1 MQEISA
7 YELIKEKLHAIPNQ
21 RHKGSLFEKISKQF
35 LQEHDSANEYESI
48 DLWYDWKLRG
58 KERDK
63 GIDIVITTSNKE
75 YIAVQCKFHQNS
87 VSYNDISPF
96 LTQLLSGHKLQ
107 NGVGG
112 VKFKKGIIISTS
124 NLTSE
129 ALKAIEQIRS
139 TGMGIDID
147 EITEEDFI
155 YSRIDWEK
163 FDPTK
168 TEDEIPLCDK
178 KRPRPHQT
186 EAIEKTKEYF
196 SDPKNARGKLIMACG
211 TGKTYTSLKIME
223 ALDPKIT
230 LFLAPSIALLSQTFR
245 EYAQEKSEPFYAS
258 IVCSDDKTGQSKK
271 NKSKNEDNDDI
282 KFSELPIKASTR
294 LEDILSAYE
303 RAQKENKRFIIFS
316 TYQSA
321 LRIKEAQEAG
331 LNGIDLIIC
340 DEAHRTVG
348 AMYSTNE
355 RDDKNAFTL
364 CHSDENI
371 KAKKRLYMTATPKVY
386 SESSKAKA
394 KEKDNVIYSMDDAQT
409 FGEEIYT
416 LNFERAIALDLLTDY
431 KVIILAV
438 RSENLSGVTN
448 SVNKKI
454 SQLEAKGTKLDK
466 KLINN
471 EFVCKIVGTH
481 KGLAKQDLIA
491 LDEEN
496 KEDHNLQNKADT
508 FVSQRAISFCKSI
521 NTSKNIKDS
530 FETIMECYD
539 EELKKKSFKNLQIKI
554 DHVDGTMNC
563 KDRLEKL
570 EKLNEFQPNT
580 CKVLSNAR
588 CLSEGVDVPALDSVI
603 FFDGRSAM
611 VDIIQAVGR
620 VMRKAKNKKRGYII
634 LPIALRESEIKN
646 LDEAVK
652 NTNFQNIWKVLKA
665 LRSHDSS
672 LVDEATFREKIKI
685 FGSDDASNLDDEE
698 ELQKDKTE
706 QSPNDPKQAQK
717 TLFDA
722 ILLQDLANAV
732 YNVMPTK
739 LGDRN
744 YWENFAKKT
753 GNIARTLNDRLKELF
768 GKNPEIFDNFL
779 TSLRGNIHQNIKEEE
794 ALDMIISHVITKPI
808 FDAIFGDNI
817 QNPIAKALDKMVLK
831 LSDLGLEGETKDL
844 KNLYESVKT
853 EAARAKSQ
861 KTQQELIKNLYNT
874 FFKEAFRKQSEKLG
888 IVYTPIEVVD
898 FILRATNG
906 ILKKHFNTD
915 FNDKNITIFDPFTGT
930 GSFIARL
937 LSKENDFISDE
948 ALKEKFQKGLF
959 AFDIVLLSY
968 YIALINIT
976 QAAQSRDSS
985 LKNFKNIA
993 LTDSLDYLEEK
1004 SAKGVIPG
1012 FEDLKENQEIKTTM
1026 EKQNIRVIIGNPP
1039 YSSGAKSE
1047 NDNNQ
1052 NLKHPKL
1059 EKRVYET
1066 YGKNST
1072 SRSVGNTTR
1081 DTLIQSIRM
1090 ASDLLKDKGVLGFV
1104 VNGSFID
1111 SKSADG
1117 FRKCV
1122 AKEFSHLYVLN
1133 LRGNART
1140 SGEERKKQGDGIFDS
1155 GSRATVA
1162 IIFFVK
1168 DESVQNSTIHYYEV
1182 EDYLKREAKLNLLA
1196 GFENLD
1202 SVPFSEITPNN
1213 KGDWI
1218 NQREYGFDKLIP
1230 LKRDKNQKIFDT
1242 IFDLNSNGVKTSR
1255 DPWVYNFS
1263 PNALMQSV
1271 QNCIDAYN
1279 ADLKRFNERFREAF
1293 KQRTQGIKPA
1303 DRYKHLSDQEITT
1316 DKTKI
1321 AWVQNLKTQLIKGK
1335 KLDDF
1340 SQEKISVSLYRP
1352 FNKQY
1357 FYYERELAWS
1367 FCLMK
1372 KIFPDKSARN
1382 VVINTGVGKVF
1393 SALISSEI
1401 PCLDLLHHNQA
1412 YPLYYY
1418 DDLGN
1423 RYNAISGYALN
1434 LFRRHYQDNAIVEEE
1449 IFYYIYAI
1457 FHHKGY
1463 LEKYKNSLTK
1473 EDPRIALSK
1482 DFKELSILGEEL
1494 AKLHLNYESGE
1505 MHTSVAYKTL
1515 MNAEQKDYYDVVQ
1528 MKKDKKGDRIQYN
1541 HHITITQIP
1550 QKAFDYVVNGKSAI
1564 DWVIERY
1571 SITTDKDSLIEN
1583 NPNHYAGGKYI
1594 FELLCRVI
1602 TLSVKSVDLIEKIS
1616 EKRFE

>member
-1 MQEISA
+1 M
-7 YELIKEKLHAIPNQ
+7 
-21 RHKGSLFEKISKQF
+21 
-35 LQEHDSANEYESI
+35 

-58 KERDK
+58 NERDK

-87 VSYNDISPF
+87 ISYNDISPF
-96 LTQLLSGHKLQ
+96 LTQLQS
-107 NGVGG
+107 GVGE
-112 VKFKKGIIISTS
+112 VRFKKGIIISTS

-163 FDPTK
+163 LDPMQTQG
-168 TEDEIPLCDK
+168 ELPLCDK
-178 KRPRPHQT
+178 KKPRSHQT
-186 EAIEKTKEYF
+186 EAINATKEYF
-196 SDPKNARGKLIMACG
+196 SDPKNKRGKLIMACG

-223 ALDPKIT
+223 TLDPKIT

-258 IVCSDDKTGQSKK
+258 IVCSDDKVG
-271 NKSKNEDNDDI
+271 KSKDEDNDDI

-303 RAQKENKRFIIFS
+303 KAQKENKRFIIFS

-371 KAKKRLYMTATPKVY
+371 KATKRLYMTATPKVY

-394 KEKDNVIYSMDDAQT
+394 KESDNVIYSMDDAQT
-409 FGEEIYT
+409 FGEEIYK
-416 LNFERAIALDLLTDY
+416 LNFERAIASELLTDY
-431 KVIILAV
+431 KVMILAV
-438 RSENLSGVTN
+438 RKENLSGVTN

-454 SQLEAKGTKLDK
+454 SRLEAEGTKLDK

-491 LDEEN
+491 LDDEN
-496 KEDHNLQNKADT
+496 KKDYDLQNKNDT
-508 FVSQRAISFCKSI
+508 TPSQRAISFCKSI
-521 NTSKNIKDS
+521 DTSKRIKES
-530 FETIMECYD
+530 FETIMECYN
-539 EELKKKSFKNLQIKI
+539 EELKKKSFKNLTISI
-554 DHVDGTMNC
+554 DHIDGTMNC
-563 KDRLEKL
+563 KVRLEKL
-570 EKLNEFQPNT
+570 EELNEFKPNT

-588 CLSEGVDVPALDSVI
+588 CLSEGVDVPALDSIV
-603 FFDGRSAM
+603 FFDGKSAM

-620 VMRKAKNKKRGYII
+620 VMRKAKHKKRGYII
-634 LPIALRESEIKN
+634 LPIALEESEIQN
-646 LDEAVK
+646 LDKAVN
-652 NTNFQNIWKVLKA
+652 NTNFKNIWKVIKA
-665 LRSHDSS
+665 LRSHDPS
-672 LVDEATFREKIKI
+672 LVDEATFKEKIKI
-685 FGSDDASNLDDEE
+685 FGSNDGNNRNDEE
-698 ELQKDKTE
+698 
-706 QSPNDPKQAQK
+706 K

-753 GNIARTLNDRLKELF
+753 GNIAKTLNNRLKIIFE
-768 GKNPEIFDNFL
+768 KNPEIFDNFL
-779 TSLRGNIHQNIKEEE
+779 TSLRGNIHQSIKEEE
-794 ALDMIISHVITKPI
+794 ALDMITSHIITKPI
-808 FDAIFGDNI
+808 FDALFGDNI

-853 EAARAKSQ
+853 EATHAKSQ
-861 KTQQELIKNLYNT
+861 KSQQELIKNLYNT

-915 FNDKNITIFDPFTGT
+915 FNDQSITIFDPFTGT

-937 LSKENDFISDE
+937 LSKENALISDE
-948 ALKEKFQKGLF
+948 ALKEKFQKNLF

-976 QAAQSRDSS
+976 QAAQNRDSS

-1004 SAKGVIPG
+1004 SAKGV
-1012 FEDLKENQEIKTTM
+1012 FSFFYDLKENQDIKDTLAG
-1026 EKQNIRVIIGNPP
+1026 QNIRVIIGNPP

-1052 NLKHPKL
+1052 NLSHPKL
-1059 EKRVYET
+1059 EKLVYEK

-1072 SRSVGNTTR
+1072 AKVGKTTR

-1090 ASDLLKDKGVLGFV
+1090 ASDLLKDKGVVGFV

-1122 AKEFSHLYVLN
+1122 AQEFSRLYVLN
-1133 LRGNART
+1133 LRGNQRT
-1140 SGEERKKQGDGIFDS
+1140 SGEVSKKEGGQIFDS

-1162 IIFFVK
+1162 VIFFVK
-1168 DESVQNSTIHYYEV
+1168 DKDAPNHTIFYYEV
-1182 EDYLKREAKLNLLA
+1182 EDYLKREAKLHLLA
-1196 GFENLD
+1196 NFENLE
-1202 SVPFSEITPNN
+1202 SVPFKEITPND

-1218 NQREYGFDKLIP
+1218 NQRNDDFEKLIP
-1230 LKRDKNQKIFDT
+1230 LKRDKKRQNPSVFDINSLGVT
-1242 IFDLNSNGVKTSR
+1242 TGRDL
-1255 DPWVYNFS
+1255 WVYNFS
-1263 PNALMQSV
+1263 PNTLKQSV
-1271 QNCIDAYN
+1271 QKCIDTYN

-1293 KQRTQGIKPA
+1293 KQRTKGVKS
-1303 DRYKHLSDQEITT
+1303 DKLHKHLNDQEITT

-1367 FCLMK
+1367 FYSMK
-1372 KIFPDKSARN
+1372 KIFPDKDAQN
-1382 VVINTGVGKVF
+1382 VVINTTKRNF
-1393 SALISSEI
+1393 SALVSDAI
-1401 PCLDLLHHNQA
+1401 PDIHFIGDANA

-1434 LFRRHYQDNAIVEEE
+1434 LFRRHYKDNAITEEE

-1463 LEKYKNSLTK
+1463 LEKYKNSLAK
-1473 EDPRIALSK
+1473 EAPRIALSD
-1482 DFKELSILGEEL
+1482 DFKELSILGKEL
-1494 AKLHLNYESGE
+1494 AELHLNYESGE
-1505 MHTSVAYKTL
+1505 MHTSVKHNL
-1515 MNAEQKDYYDVVQ
+1515 LENAGMEGYYDVVK
-1528 MKKDKKGDRIQYN
+1528 MTKKGDRIHYN
-1541 HHITITQIP
+1541 DHIAITKIP
-1550 QKAFDYVVNGKSAI
+1550 KKAFEYVVNGKSAI

-1571 SITTDKDSLIEN
+1571 KKTTDKDSLIEN
-1583 NPNHYAGGKYI
+1583 NPNDYAGGKYV

-1602 TLSVKSVDLIEKIS
+1602 KLSEKSVDLIEKIS
-1616 EKRFE
+1616 IKRFE

>member
-7 YELIKEKLHAIPNQ
+7 YKLIKEKLQAIPNL
-21 RHKGSLFEKISKQF
+21 RHKGSWFEKISKQF

-48 DLWYDWKLRG
+48 ELWGDWKLRG
-58 KERDK
+58 KERDR
-63 GIDIVITTSNKE
+63 GIDIVIQTASKE

-87 VSYNDISPF
+87 ISLNDISTF
-96 LTQLLSGHKLQ
+96 LTQLQS
-107 NGVGG
+107 GVGE
-112 VKFKKGIIISTS
+112 VRFKKGIIISTS
-124 NLTSE
+124 HLTSE

-178 KRPRPHQT
+178 KKPRPHQT
-186 EAIEKTKEYF
+186 EAIDATKEYF

-223 ALDPKIT
+223 ALGPKIT

-245 EYAQEKSEPFYAS
+245 EYVQEKSDPFYAS
-258 IVCSDDKTGQSKK
+258 IVCSDDKVG
-271 NKSKNEDNDDI
+271 KSKDEDNDDI
-282 KFSELPIKASTR
+282 NFSELPIKPSTR
-294 LEDILSAYE
+294 LEDILSVHKK
-303 RAQKENKRFIIFS
+303 AQKENKRFIIFS

-331 LNGIDLIIC
+331 LNEIDLIIC

-348 AMYSTNE
+348 AMYSSNE

-364 CHSDENI
+364 CHSDEHI

-394 KEKDNVIYSMDDAQT
+394 KESDNVIYSMDDAEI

-416 LNFERAIALDLLTDY
+416 LNFSKAIALDLLTDY

-438 RSENLSGVTN
+438 RKENLSGVTN

-481 KGLAKQDLIA
+481 KGLAKQDLIV
-491 LDEEN
+491 LDDEN
-496 KEDHNLQNKADT
+496 KEDNNLQNKYDT
-508 FVSQRAISFCKSI
+508 APSQRAINFCKSI
-521 NTSKNIKDS
+521 QTSKNIKDS

-539 EELKKKSFKNLQIKI
+539 EELKKKSFKNLQISI
-554 DHVDGTMNC
+554 DHIDGTMNC
-563 KDRLEKL
+563 KERLEKL
-570 EKLNEFQPNT
+570 ENLNQFEPNT

-588 CLSEGVDVPALDSVI
+588 CLSEGVDVPALDSIV
-603 FFDGRSAM
+603 FFDGKSAM

-620 VMRKAKNKKRGYII
+620 VMRKAKRKKRGYII
-634 LPIALRESEIKN
+634 LPIALEESEIQN

-652 NTNFQNIWKVLKA
+652 NTNFKNIWKVIKA
-665 LRSHDSS
+665 LRSHDPS
-672 LVDEATFREKIKI
+672 LVDEATFKEKIKI
-685 FGSDDASNLDDEE
+685 FGSDDESNPNDEE
-698 ELQKDKTE
+698 ELEKDKTE
-706 QSPNDPKQAQK
+706 HQNDPKQAQK

-753 GNIARTLNDRLKELF
+753 GNIAKTLNERLKELF

-779 TSLRGNIHQNIKEEE
+779 TSLRDNIHQGIKNEE
-794 ALDMIISHVITKPI
+794 ALDMIVSHIITKPI
-808 FDAIFGDNI
+808 FDALFGDNI
-817 QNPIAKALDKMVLK
+817 KNPIAKALDKMVLK

-853 EAARAKSQ
+853 EATHAKSQ
-861 KTQQELIKNLYNT
+861 KSQQELIKNLYNT
-874 FFKEAFRKQSEKLG
+874 FFKEAFKKQSEKLG
-888 IVYTPIEVVD
+888 IVYMPIEVVD

-937 LSKENDFISDE
+937 LSKDNNLISDE
-948 ALKEKFQKGLF
+948 ALKEKFLNHLF

-976 QAAQSRDSS
+976 QAAQNRDSS

-1012 FEDLKENQEIKTTM
+1012 FEDLKENQEIKDTLAG
-1026 EKQNIRVIIGNPP
+1026 QNIRVIIGNPP

-1052 NLKHPKL
+1052 NLSHPKL
-1059 EKRVYET
+1059 EKLVYEK

-1072 SRSVGNTTR
+1072 AKVGKTTR
-1081 DTLIQSIRM
+1081 DTLIHSIYM
-1090 ASDLLKDKGVLGFV
+1090 ASELLKDRGVIGFV

-1140 SGEERKKQGDGIFDS
+1140 SGEERKKEGDGIFDS

-1162 IIFFVK
+1162 IVFFVK
-1168 DESVQNSTIHYYEV
+1168 DKSVPDNTIFYYEV
-1182 EDYLKREAKLNLLA
+1182 EDYLKREAKLNLIA
-1196 GFENLD
+1196 NFENLE
-1202 SVPFSEITPNN
+1202 SVPFKEITPND

-1218 NQREYGFDKLIP
+1218 NQREDAFDKLIP
-1230 LKRDKNQKIFDT
+1230 LKRDKKRQNPSIFD
-1242 IFDLNSNGVKTSR
+1242 INSGGVVTGR

-1263 PNALMQSV
+1263 PKILTQSV
-1271 QNCIDAYN
+1271 QKCIDTYN

-1293 KQRTQGIKPA
+1293 KQRIQGVKKA
-1303 DRYKHLSDQEITT
+1303 DLYKHLNDKEITT
-1316 DKTKI
+1316 DQTKI

-1367 FCLMK
+1367 FCSMK
-1372 KIFPDKSARN
+1372 KIFPDKSVRN
-1382 VVINTGVGKVF
+1382 VVINTGVGKAF

-1401 PCLDLLHHNQA
+1401 PCLDLLPHNQA

-1434 LFRRHYQDNAIVEEE
+1434 LFRRHYQDNAITEEE

-1463 LEKYKNSLTK
+1463 LEKYKNSLAK
-1473 EDPRIALSK
+1473 EAPRIALSE
-1482 DFKELSILGEEL
+1482 DFKELSILGKEL

-1505 MHTSVAYKTL
+1505 MHASVEYKTL
-1515 MNAEQKDYYDVVQ
+1515 MNAKIEGYYDVTK
-1528 MKKDKKGDRIQYN
+1528 MTKKGDSILYN

-1550 QKAFDYVVNGKSAI
+1550 KKAFNYVVNGKSAI

-1583 NPNHYAGGKYI
+1583 NPNDYAGGKYV

-1602 TLSVKSVDLIEKIS
+1602 KLSEKSVDLIEKIS
-1616 EKRFE
+1616 MKRFE

>member
-7 YELIKEKLHAIPNQ
+7 YKLIKEKLHAIPNL

-48 DLWYDWKLRG
+48 DLWYDWELRG

-75 YIAVQCKFHQNS
+75 CIAVQCKFHQNS
-87 VSYNDISPF
+87 ISYNDISPF
-96 LTQLLSGHKLQ
+96 LTQLQS
-107 NGVGG
+107 GVGE
-112 VKFKKGIIISTS
+112 VRFKKGIIISTS

-178 KRPRPHQT
+178 KRPRSHQT

-223 ALDPKIT
+223 ALDPKIM

-258 IVCSDDKTGQSKK
+258 IVCSDDKVG
-271 NKSKNEDNDDI
+271 KSKDEDNDDI
-282 KFSELPIKASTR
+282 KFSELPIKPSTR

-303 RAQKENKRFIIFS
+303 KAQKENKRFIIFS

-394 KEKDNVIYSMDDAQT
+394 KESDNVIYSMDDEEI

-416 LNFERAIALDLLTDY
+416 LNFSKAIALDLLTDY

-454 SQLEAKGTKLDK
+454 SQLKAKGTKLDK

-471 EFVCKIVGTH
+471 EFVCK
-481 KGLAKQDLIA
+481 GLAKQDLIV

-496 KEDHNLQNKADT
+496 KEDNDLKNKADT
-508 FVSQRAISFCKSI
+508 FVSQRAINFCKSI

-539 EELKKKSFKNLQIKI
+539 EELKKKSFKNLKIKI

-570 EKLNEFQPNT
+570 EELNQFQPNT

-588 CLSEGVDVPALDSVI
+588 CLSEGVDVPALDSIV
-603 FFDGRSAM
+603 FFDGKSAM

-620 VMRKAKNKKRGYII
+620 VMRKAKHKKRGYII
-634 LPIALRESEIKN
+634 LPIALEESEIKN
-646 LDEAVK
+646 LDEAVN
-652 NTNFQNIWKVLKA
+652 NTNFKNIWKVIKA
-665 LRSHDSS
+665 LRSHDPS
-672 LVDEATFREKIKI
+672 LVDEATFKEKIKI
-685 FGSDDASNLDDEE
+685 FGSDDGKKQDDE
-698 ELQKDKTE
+698 
-706 QSPNDPKQAQK
+706 K

-753 GNIARTLNDRLKELF
+753 GNIAKTLNNRLKELF
-768 GKNPEIFDNFL
+768 GKNPEIFHGFL
-779 TSLRGNIHQNIKEEE
+779 DSLRGNIHQNIKEEE
-794 ALDMIISHVITKPI
+794 ALDMIISHIITKPI

-861 KTQQELIKNLYNT
+861 KSQQELIKNLYNT

-915 FNDKNITIFDPFTGT
+915 FNDQSITIFDPFTGT

-937 LSKENDFISDE
+937 LSKENALISDE
-948 ALKEKFQKGLF
+948 ALKEKFQKNLF

-1004 SAKGVIPG
+1004 NAKGVIPL

-1039 YSSGAKSE
+1039 YSAGAKSE

-1052 NLKHPKL
+1052 NLTHPKL
-1059 EKRVYET
+1059 QKWVYET

-1072 SRSVGNTTR
+1072 SRSVGATTR

-1090 ASDLLKDKGVLGFV
+1090 ASDVVKDKGVLGFV

-1122 AKEFSHLYVLN
+1122 AKDFSCLYVLN
-1133 LRGNART
+1133 LRGNQRT
-1140 SGEERKKQGDGIFDS
+1140 SGEVSKKEGGKIFDS

-1162 IIFFVK
+1162 IVFFVK
-1168 DESVQNSTIHYYEV
+1168 DKSVPNNTIFYHEV

-1202 SVPFSEITPNN
+1202 LVPFKEITPNN

-1218 NQREYGFDKLIP
+1218 NQRNDDFEKLIP
-1230 LKRDKNQKIFDT
+1230 LKRDQKLKIFNT
-1242 IFDLNSNGVKTSR
+1242 IFDINSMGVVSGR

-1271 QNCIDAYN
+1271 QNCIDTYN
-1279 ADLKRFNERFREAF
+1279 ADLKRFNEVFREAF
-1293 KQRTQGIKPA
+1293 KQRTKGVKPA
-1303 DRYKHLSDQEITT
+1303 DRYKHLNSQEITT

-1321 AWVQNLKTQLIKGK
+1321 AWTRSLKKGFIKNENLPASGMERVRLA
-1335 KLDDF
+1335 
-1340 SQEKISVSLYRP
+1340 LYRP
-1352 FNKQY
+1352 FNKQWLY
-1357 FYYERELAWS
+1357 WDKDWINRQSQLP
-1367 FCLMK
+1367 

-1382 VVINTGVGKVF
+1382 VVINTTTRNF
-1393 SALISSEI
+1393 CSLIGDAI
-1401 PCLDLLHHNQA
+1401 PDTHFIGDANA

-1434 LFRRHYQDNAIVEEE
+1434 LFRRHYKNNAITEEE

-1463 LEKYKNSLTK
+1463 LKKYKNSLAK
-1473 EDPRIALSK
+1473 EAPRIALSE
-1482 DFKELSILGEEL
+1482 DFKELSILGKEL

-1505 MHTSVAYKTL
+1505 MHTNVKHNL
-1515 MNAEQKDYYDVVQ
+1515 LENAGMEGYYDVIQ
-1528 MKKDKKGDRIQYN
+1528 MKKDKKGDRIIYN
-1541 HHITITQIP
+1541 QNIAITKIP
-1550 QKAFDYVVNGKSAI
+1550 EKAFDYVINGKSAI

-1571 SITTDKDSLIEN
+1571 SITKDKDSLIEN
-1583 NPNHYAGGKYI
+1583 NPNHYAGGQYV

-1602 TLSVKSVDLIEKIS
+1602 KLSEKSVDLIEKIS
-1616 EKRFE
+1616 MKRFE

>member
-1 MQEISA
+1 
-7 YELIKEKLHAIPNQ
+7 
-21 RHKGSLFEKISKQF
+21 
-35 LQEHDSANEYESI
+35 
-48 DLWYDWKLRG
+48 
-58 KERDK
+58 
-63 GIDIVITTSNKE
+63 
-75 YIAVQCKFHQNS
+75 
-87 VSYNDISPF
+87 
-96 LTQLLSGHKLQ
+96 
-107 NGVGG
+107 
-112 VKFKKGIIISTS
+112 
-124 NLTSE
+124 
-129 ALKAIEQIRS
+129 
-139 TGMGIDID
+139 MGIDID

-163 FDPTK
+163 FDPMQTQG
-168 TEDEIPLCDK
+168 ELPLCDK
-178 KRPRPHQT
+178 KKPRTHQT
-186 EAIEKTKEYF
+186 EAINATKEYF

-245 EYAQEKSEPFYAS
+245 EYVQEKSEPFYAS
-258 IVCSDDKTGQSKK
+258 IVCSDDKVG
-271 NKSKNEDNDDI
+271 KSKNEDNDDI
-282 KFSELPIKASTR
+282 NFSELPLKPSTR
-294 LEDILSAYE
+294 LEDILSVHKK
-303 RAQKENKRFIIFS
+303 AQKENKRFIIFS

-331 LNGIDLIIC
+331 LGEIDLIIC

-348 AMYSTNE
+348 AMYSISNE

-364 CHSDENI
+364 CHSDKNI

-394 KEKDNVIYSMDDAQT
+394 KESDNVIYSMDDEEI

-416 LNFERAIALDLLTDY
+416 LNFSKAIALDLLTDY

-438 RSENLSGVTN
+438 RKENLSGVTN

-454 SQLEAKGTKLDK
+454 SQLKAKGTKLDK

-471 EFVCKIVGTH
+471 EFVCKIIGTH
-481 KGLAKQDLIA
+481 KGLAKQDLIV

-496 KEDHNLQNKADT
+496 KEDNDLKDKKDT
-508 FVSQRAISFCKSI
+508 FVSQRAINFCKSI
-521 NTSKNIKDS
+521 QTSKNIKNS

-539 EELKKKSFKNLQIKI
+539 EELKKKSFKNLKISI
-554 DHVDGTMNC
+554 DHIDGTMNC
-563 KDRLEKL
+563 KERLDKL
-570 EKLNEFQPNT
+570 ENLNAFKPNT

-588 CLSEGVDVPALDSVI
+588 CLSEGVDVPALDSIV
-603 FFDGRSAM
+603 FFDGKSAM

-634 LPIALRESEIKN
+634 LPIALEESEIEN
-646 LDEAVK
+646 LDEAVN
-652 NTNFQNIWKVLKA
+652 NTNFKNIWKVIKA
-665 LRSHDSS
+665 LRSHDPS
-672 LVDEATFREKIKI
+672 LVDEATFKEKIKI
-685 FGSDDASNLDDEE
+685 FGSDDGKKQNDE
-698 ELQKDKTE
+698 
-706 QSPNDPKQAQK
+706 K

-722 ILLQDLANAV
+722 ILLQDLADAV

-744 YWENFAKKT
+744 YWENFTKKT
-753 GNIARTLNDRLKELF
+753 GNIARTLNNRLKNIF
-768 GKNPEIFDNFL
+768 DKNPEIFHGFL
-779 TSLRGNIHQNIKEEE
+779 DSLRENIHQNIKEDE
-794 ALDMIISHVITKPI
+794 ALDMITSHIITKPI
-808 FDAIFGDNI
+808 FDALFGNNI
-817 QNPIAKALDKMVLK
+817 KNPIAKALDKMVQK
-831 LSDLGLEGETKDL
+831 LSTLGLEGETKDL

-853 EAARAKSQ
+853 EAAHAKSQ
-861 KTQQELIKNLYNT
+861 KSQQELIKNLYNT
-874 FFKEAFRKQSEKLG
+874 FFKEAFKKQSEKLG

-915 FNDKNITIFDPFTGT
+915 FNDQNITIFDPFTGT

-937 LSKENDFISDE
+937 LSKENALISDE
-948 ALKEKFQKGLF
+948 ALKEKFLKNLF

-976 QAAQSRDSS
+976 QAAQNRDSS

-1004 SAKGVIPG
+1004 NDKGVFPL
-1012 FEDLKENQEIKTTM
+1012 FEDLKENKEIKTTM

-1039 YSSGAKSE
+1039 YSAGAKSE

-1052 NLKHPKL
+1052 NLSHPKL
-1059 EKRVYET
+1059 QKWVYEK

-1072 SRSVGNTTR
+1072 AKVGVTTR
-1081 DTLIQSIRM
+1081 DTLIQSICM

-1122 AKEFSHLYVLN
+1122 AQEFSHLYVLN

-1140 SGEERKKQGDGIFDS
+1140 SGETFQKEGGKIFDS
-1155 GSRATVA
+1155 GSRATIA
-1162 IIFFVK
+1162 IVFFVK
-1168 DESVQNSTIHYYEV
+1168 DSNTPNNTIFYYEV

-1196 GFENLD
+1196 NFENLE
-1202 SVPFSEITPNN
+1202 SVPFKEITPND

-1218 NQREYGFDKLIP
+1218 NQRNDDFEKLIP
-1230 LKRDKNQKIFDT
+1230 LKRDKKLQNPSIFD
-1242 IFDLNSNGVKTSR
+1242 INSLGVTTGC

-1263 PNALMQSV
+1263 PKILTQSV
-1271 QNCIDAYN
+1271 QNCIDTYN
-1279 ADLKRFNERFREAF
+1279 ADLKRFNEVFREAF
-1293 KQRTQGIKPA
+1293 KQRTKGIKSA
-1303 DRYKHLSDQEITT
+1303 DRYKHLSDKEITT

-1321 AWVQNLKTQLIKGK
+1321 AWTNNLKTNLIKNK
-1335 KLDDF
+1335 NL
-1340 SQEKISVSLYRP
+1340 QESHEEHIRLALYRP
-1352 FNKQY
+1352 FNKQWLY
-1357 FYYERELAWS
+1357 FDKTWNKAQYQLP
-1367 FCLMK
+1367 

-1382 VVINTGVGKVF
+1382 VVINTTKGKF
-1393 SALISSEI
+1393 SALVSGAI
-1401 PCLDLLHHNQA
+1401 PDIHFIGDANA

-1423 RYNAISGYALN
+1423 RHYAISGYALN
-1434 LFRRHYQDNAIVEEE
+1434 LFRRHYGDNSITEEE

-1463 LEKYKNSLTK
+1463 LKKYKNSLTK
-1473 EDPRIALSK
+1473 EAPRIA
-1482 DFKELSILGEEL
+1482 
-1494 AKLHLNYESGE
+1494 
-1505 MHTSVAYKTL
+1505 
-1515 MNAEQKDYYDVVQ
+1515 
-1528 MKKDKKGDRIQYN
+1528 
-1541 HHITITQIP
+1541 
-1550 QKAFDYVVNGKSAI
+1550 
-1564 DWVIERY
+1564 
-1571 SITTDKDSLIEN
+1571 
-1583 NPNHYAGGKYI
+1583 
-1594 FELLCRVI
+1594 
-1602 TLSVKSVDLIEKIS
+1602 
-1616 EKRFE
+1616 

>member
-1 MQEISA
+1 M
-7 YELIKEKLHAIPNQ
+7 
-21 RHKGSLFEKISKQF
+21 
-35 LQEHDSANEYESI
+35 
-48 DLWYDWKLRG
+48 
-58 KERDK
+58 
-63 GIDIVITTSNKE
+63 
-75 YIAVQCKFHQNS
+75 
-87 VSYNDISPF
+87 
-96 LTQLLSGHKLQ
+96 
-107 NGVGG
+107 
-112 VKFKKGIIISTS
+112 
-124 NLTSE
+124 
-129 ALKAIEQIRS
+129 
-139 TGMGIDID
+139 
-147 EITEEDFI
+147 
-155 YSRIDWEK
+155 
-163 FDPTK
+163 
-168 TEDEIPLCDK
+168 
-178 KRPRPHQT
+178 
-186 EAIEKTKEYF
+186 
-196 SDPKNARGKLIMACG
+196 
-211 TGKTYTSLKIME
+211 
-223 ALDPKIT
+223 
-230 LFLAPSIALLSQTFR
+230 
-245 EYAQEKSEPFYAS
+245 
-258 IVCSDDKTGQSKK
+258 
-271 NKSKNEDNDDI
+271 
-282 KFSELPIKASTR
+282 
-294 LEDILSAYE
+294 
-303 RAQKENKRFIIFS
+303 
-316 TYQSA
+316 
-321 LRIKEAQEAG
+321 
-331 LNGIDLIIC
+331 
-340 DEAHRTVG
+340 
-348 AMYSTNE
+348 
-355 RDDKNAFTL
+355 
-364 CHSDENI
+364 
-371 KAKKRLYMTATPKVY
+371 
-386 SESSKAKA
+386 
-394 KEKDNVIYSMDDAQT
+394 
-409 FGEEIYT
+409 
-416 LNFERAIALDLLTDY
+416 
-431 KVIILAV
+431 
-438 RSENLSGVTN
+438 
-448 SVNKKI
+448 
-454 SQLEAKGTKLDK
+454 
-466 KLINN
+466 
-471 EFVCKIVGTH
+471 
-481 KGLAKQDLIA
+481 
-491 LDEEN
+491 
-496 KEDHNLQNKADT
+496 
-508 FVSQRAISFCKSI
+508 
-521 NTSKNIKDS
+521 
-530 FETIMECYD
+530 
-539 EELKKKSFKNLQIKI
+539 
-554 DHVDGTMNC
+554 
-563 KDRLEKL
+563 
-570 EKLNEFQPNT
+570 
-580 CKVLSNAR
+580 SNAR

-634 LPIALRESEIKN
+634 LPIALRESEIQN

-685 FGSDDASNLDDEE
+685 FGSDDTSNPDDEE

-753 GNIARTLNDRLKELF
+753 GNIARTLNERLKELF

-794 ALDMIISHVITKPI
+794 ALDMIISHIITKPI

-861 KTQQELIKNLYNT
+861 KSQQELIKNLYNT

-915 FNDKNITIFDPFTGT
+915 FNDQNITIFDPFTGT

-948 ALKEKFQKGLF
+948 ALKEKFQNHLF

-976 QAAQSRDSS
+976 QAAQNRDSS

-1004 SAKGVIPG
+1004 NDKEVIPG

-1052 NLKHPKL
+1052 NLTHPKL
-1059 EKRVYET
+1059 EKWVYET

-1072 SRSVGNTTR
+1072 AKVGATTR
-1081 DTLIQSIRM
+1081 DVLIHSIRM
-1090 ASDLLKDKGVLGFV
+1090 ASDLLRDKGVLGFV

-1122 AKEFSHLYVLN
+1122 AKDFSHLYALN
-1133 LRGNART
+1133 LRGNQRT
-1140 SGEERKKQGDGIFDS
+1140 SGEVSRKEGGKIFDS

-1162 IIFFVK
+1162 VIFFVK
-1168 DESVQNSTIHYYEV
+1168 DTDAPNHTIFYYEV
-1182 EDYLKREAKLNLLA
+1182 EDYLKRETKLNLLA

-1202 SVPFSEITPNN
+1202 SVPFKEITPND

-1218 NQREYGFDKLIP
+1218 NQRNDDFEKLIP
-1230 LKRDKNQKIFDT
+1230 LKRDPKLKIFNS
-1242 IFDLNSNGVKTSR
+1242 IFDLNSNGVVSGR

-1263 PNALMQSV
+1263 PNALKQSV
-1271 QNCIDAYN
+1271 QNCIDTYN

-1293 KQRTQGIKPA
+1293 KQRTAKDKGVKPA

-1321 AWVQNLKTQLIKGK
+1321 AWTRSLKKGFIKNENLPESGMERVRLA
-1335 KLDDF
+1335 
-1340 SQEKISVSLYRP
+1340 LYRP
-1352 FNKQY
+1352 FNKQWLY
-1357 FYYERELAWS
+1357 WDKNLNEEQSQLP
-1367 FCLMK
+1367 

-1382 VVINTGVGKVF
+1382 VVINTTTRNF
-1393 SALISSEI
+1393 CSLIGDAI
-1401 PCLDLLHHNQA
+1401 PDTHFIGDANA

-1434 LFRRHYQDNAIVEEE
+1434 LFRRHYKDDSIVEEE

-1463 LEKYKNSLTK
+1463 LEKYKNSLAK
-1473 EDPRIALSK
+1473 EAPRIALSE
-1482 DFKELSILGEEL
+1482 DFKELSILGKQL
-1494 AKLHLNYESGE
+1494 AELHLNYESGE
-1505 MHTSVAYKTL
+1505 MHTSVEYNL
-1515 MNAEQKDYYDVVQ
+1515 LENAGMEGYYDVVQ

-1550 QKAFDYVVNGKSAI
+1550 KKAFDYVVNGKSAI

-1571 SITTDKDSLIEN
+1571 SIATDKDSLIEN
-1583 NPNHYAGGKYI
+1583 NPNDYAGGQYV

-1602 TLSVKSVDLIEKIS
+1602 KLSEKSVDLIEKIS

>member
-7 YELIKEKLHAIPNQ
+7 YELIKQKLHAIPNQ

-48 DLWYDWKLRG
+48 DLWYDWELRG

-63 GIDIVITTSNKE
+63 GIDIVIQTTSKE

-87 VSYNDISPF
+87 ISYNDISPF
-96 LTQLLSGHKLQ
+96 LTQLQS
-107 NGVGG
+107 GVGE
-112 VKFKKGIIISTS
+112 VRFKKGIIISTS

-129 ALKAIEQIRS
+129 AIKAIEQIRS

-178 KRPRPHQT
+178 KRPRPHQQ
-186 EAIEKTKEYF
+186 EAINATKEYF
-196 SDPKNARGKLIMACG
+196 SNPKNARGKIIMACG

-245 EYAQEKSEPFYAS
+245 EYAQEKSDPFYAS
-258 IVCSDDKTGQSKK
+258 IVCSDDKVGQ
-271 NKSKNEDNDDI
+271 SKNEDNDDI
-282 KFSELPIKASTR
+282 KFSELPIKPSTR
-294 LEDILSAYE
+294 LEDILSTYE
-303 RAQKENKRFIIFS
+303 KAQKENKRFIIFS

-331 LNGIDLIIC
+331 LNEIDLIIC

-364 CHSDENI
+364 CHSDGNI

-394 KEKDNVIYSMDDAQT
+394 KEKDNVIYSMDEAEV

-491 LDEEN
+491 LDDEN
-496 KEDHNLQNKADT
+496 KEDNDLKSKKDT

-521 NTSKNIKDS
+521 QTSKNIKDS

-539 EELKKKSFKNLQIKI
+539 EELKKKSFKNLEIKI
-554 DHVDGTMNC
+554 DHIDGTMNC
-563 KDRLEKL
+563 KERLEKL
-570 EKLNEFQPNT
+570 ENLNQFKPNT

-603 FFDGRSAM
+603 FFDGKSAM

-665 LRSHDSS
+665 LRSHDPS

-685 FGSDDASNLDDEE
+685 FGSDDESNPDDEE

-706 QSPNDPKQAQK
+706 QAPNDPKEAQK

-722 ILLQDLANAV
+722 IFLKDLANAV

-753 GNIARTLNDRLKELF
+753 GNIAKTLNNRLKELF

-779 TSLRGNIHQNIKEEE
+779 TSLRDNIHQSIKEEE
-794 ALDMIISHVITKPI
+794 ALDMIISHIITKPI

-817 QNPIAKALDKMVLK
+817 KNPIAKALDKMVLK

-853 EAARAKSQ
+853 EAVRAKSP
-861 KTQQELIKNLYNT
+861 KSQQELIKNLYNT

-937 LSKENDFISDE
+937 LSKDNHLISDE
-948 ALKEKFQKGLF
+948 ALKEKFLNHLF

-976 QAAQSRDSS
+976 QAAQNRDSS

-1004 SAKGVIPG
+1004 SDKGVFPL
-1012 FEDLKENQEIKTTM
+1012 FEDLKENKEIKTTLANQ
-1026 EKQNIRVIIGNPP
+1026 KIQVIIGNPP

-1052 NLKHPKL
+1052 NLTHPKL
-1059 EKRVYET
+1059 EKWVYET

-1072 SRSVGNTTR
+1072 AKVGATTR

-1122 AKEFSHLYVLN
+1122 AKDFSHLYALN

-1140 SGEERKKQGDGIFDS
+1140 SGEVFKKEGGKIFDS

-1168 DESVQNSTIHYYEV
+1168 DESVQNSAIHYYEV

-1202 SVPFSEITPNN
+1202 LVPFKEITPND

-1218 NQREYGFDKLIP
+1218 NQRNDDFEKLIP
-1230 LKRDKNQKIFDT
+1230 LKRDKTLKNDS
-1242 IFDLNSNGVKTSR
+1242 IFDLNSGGVASGR

-1263 PNALMQSV
+1263 PNALKQSV
-1271 QNCIDAYN
+1271 QKCIDTYN

-1293 KQRTQGIKPA
+1293 KQRTAKDKGIKPA
-1303 DRYKHLSDQEITT
+1303 DRYKHLNDQEITT

-1321 AWVQNLKTQLIKGK
+1321 AWTRSLKKGFIKNENLPESSMERVRLA
-1335 KLDDF
+1335 
-1340 SQEKISVSLYRP
+1340 LYRP
-1352 FNKQY
+1352 FNKQWLY
-1357 FYYERELAWS
+1357 WDKNLNEEQSQLP
-1367 FCLMK
+1367 

-1382 VVINTGVGKVF
+1382 VVINTGISKVF

-1434 LFRRHYQDNAIVEEE
+1434 LFRRHYKDNAIVEEE

-1463 LEKYKNSLTK
+1463 LEKYKNSLAK
-1473 EDPRIALSK
+1473 EAPRIALSE
-1482 DFKELSILGEEL
+1482 DFKELSVLGKEL
-1494 AKLHLNYESGE
+1494 AELHLNYESGE
-1505 MHTSVAYKTL
+1505 MHTSVAYNL
-1515 MNAEQKDYYDVVQ
+1515 LENAGVEGYYDVVQ
-1528 MKKDKKGDRIQYN
+1528 MKKDKKGDSIIYN
-1541 HHITITQIP
+1541 HHITITKIP
-1550 QKAFDYVVNGKSAI
+1550 KKAFDYVVNGKSAI
-1564 DWVIERY
+1564 DWAIERY
-1571 SITTDKDSLIEN
+1571 QKTTDDKGSLIEN
-1583 NPNHYAGGKYI
+1583 NPNDYAGGKYI

-1602 TLSVKSVDLIEKIS
+1602 KLSEKSVDLIEKIS

>member
-7 YELIKEKLHAIPNQ
+7 YEIIKEKLHAIPNL

-63 GIDIVITTSNKE
+63 GIDIVIQTTSKE

-87 VSYNDISPF
+87 ISYNDISTF
-96 LTQLLSGHKLQ
+96 LNQLLI
-107 NGVGG
+107 GVGG

-129 ALKAIEQIRS
+129 AIKAIEKIRS

-223 ALDPKIT
+223 ALDPKIM

-271 NKSKNEDNDDI
+271 NKSKDEADDI
-282 KFSELPIKASTR
+282 KFSELPLKPSTR
-294 LEDILSAYE
+294 LEDILSTYE

-331 LNGIDLIIC
+331 LNEIDLIIC

-348 AMYSTNE
+348 AMYSSNE

-364 CHSDENI
+364 CHSDGNI
-371 KAKKRLYMTATPKVY
+371 KATKRLYMTATPKVY

-394 KEKDNVIYSMDDAQT
+394 KESDNVIYSMDDADT

-481 KGLAKQDLIA
+481 KGLAKQDVIA
-491 LDEEN
+491 LDDEN
-496 KEDHNLQNKADT
+496 KEDNDLKNKADT

-521 NTSKNIKDS
+521 QTSKNIKDS

-539 EELKKKSFKNLQIKI
+539 EELKKKSFKNLKINI

-563 KDRLEKL
+563 KERLEKL
-570 EKLNEFQPNT
+570 ENLNAFKPNT

-588 CLSEGVDVPALDSVI
+588 CLSEGVDVPALDSIV
-603 FFDGRSAM
+603 FFDGKSAM

-634 LPIALRESEIKN
+634 LPIALAESEIQN
-646 LDEAVK
+646 LNEAVN
-652 NTNFQNIWKVLKA
+652 NTNFKNIWKVIKA

-672 LVDEATFREKIKI
+672 LVDEATFKEKIKI
-685 FGSDDASNLDDEE
+685 FGSDDNKKQNDE
-698 ELQKDKTE
+698 
-706 QSPNDPKQAQK
+706 K

-753 GNIARTLNDRLKELF
+753 GNIARTLNERLKDIF

-779 TSLRGNIHQNIKEEE
+779 TSLRGNIHQGIREEE
-794 ALDMIISHVITKPI
+794 ALDMITSHVITKPI

-817 QNPIAKALDKMVLK
+817 KNPIAKALDKMVLK
-831 LSDLGLEGETKDL
+831 LSSLGLEGETKDL

-853 EAARAKSQ
+853 EATHAKSQ
-861 KTQQELIKNLYNT
+861 KSQQELIKNLYNT

-915 FNDKNITIFDPFTGT
+915 FNDQNITIFDPFTGT

-937 LSKENDFISDE
+937 LSKENGLISDE
-948 ALKEKFQKGLF
+948 ALKEKFQKNLF

-976 QAAQSRDSS
+976 QAAQNRDSS

-993 LTDSLDYLEEK
+993 LTDSLDIYEEK
-1004 SAKGVIPG
+1004 NDKGVFPL
-1012 FEDLKENQEIKTTM
+1012 FADLKENQDIKDTLAD
-1026 EKQNIRVIIGNPP
+1026 QNIRVIIGNPP

-1059 EKRVYET
+1059 EKWVYET
-1066 YGKNST
+1066 YGKNSNAKA
-1072 SRSVGNTTR
+1072 GATTR
-1081 DTLIQSIRM
+1081 DTLIHSIRM

-1140 SGEERKKQGDGIFDS
+1140 SGEVSKKEGGQIFDS

-1162 IIFFVK
+1162 VIFFVK
-1168 DESVQNSTIHYYEV
+1168 DEDAPNHTIFYYEV

-1202 SVPFSEITPNN
+1202 SVPFKEITPND

-1218 NQREYGFDKLIP
+1218 NQRNDDFEKLIP
-1230 LKRDKNQKIFDT
+1230 LKRDKKLKIFNT
-1242 IFDLNSNGVKTSR
+1242 IFDLNSNGVASGR

-1271 QNCIDAYN
+1271 QNCIETYN
-1279 ADLKRFNERFREAF
+1279 ADLKRFNEVFREAF
-1293 KQRTQGIKPA
+1293 KQRAKGVKS
-1303 DRYKHLSDQEITT
+1303 DKLHKHLNDKEITT

-1321 AWVQNLKTQLIKGK
+1321 AWTRSLKNHLIKNKNLPESGMERIR
-1335 KLDDF
+1335 LA
-1340 SQEKISVSLYRP
+1340 LYRP
-1352 FNKQY
+1352 FNKQWLY
-1357 FYYERELAWS
+1357 WDKNLNEEQSQLP
-1367 FCLMK
+1367 
-1372 KIFPDKSARN
+1372 KIFPDKSAQN
-1382 VVINTGVGKVF
+1382 VVINTTIRNF
-1393 SALISSEI
+1393 SALVSDFISDFSLI
-1401 PCLDLLHHNQA
+1401 SPNQA

-1434 LFRRHYQDNAIVEEE
+1434 LFRRHYKDDSIVEEE

-1463 LEKYKNSLTK
+1463 LEKYKNSLAK
-1473 EDPRIALSK
+1473 EAPRIALSE
-1482 DFKELSILGEEL
+1482 DFKELSILGKEL
-1494 AKLHLNYESGE
+1494 AELHLNYENGE
-1505 MHTSVAYKTL
+1505 MHESVKHNL
-1515 MNAEQKDYYDVVQ
+1515 LENAGMEGYYDVDK
-1528 MKKDKKGDRIQYN
+1528 MTKKGDSILYSKN
-1541 HHITITQIP
+1541 IAITKIP

-1571 SITTDKDSLIEN
+1571 QKTMDKDSLIEN

-1602 TLSVKSVDLIEKIS
+1602 KLSEKSVDLIEKIS
-1616 EKRFE
+1616 IKRFE

>member
-1 MQEISA
+1 MQEIST
-7 YELIKEKLHAIPNQ
+7 YELIKEKLQAIPNL
-21 RHKGSLFEKISKQF
+21 RHKGSLFEKISKRF

-48 DLWYDWKLRG
+48 KLWNDWELRNNEG
-58 KERDK
+58 DR
-63 GIDIVITTSNKE
+63 GIDIVIQTTSKE

-87 VSYNDISPF
+87 ISLNDISTF
-96 LTQLLSGHKLQ
+96 LTQLQS
-107 NGVGG
+107 GVGE
-112 VKFKKGIIISTS
+112 VRFKKGIIISTS
-124 NLTSE
+124 HLTSN

-186 EAIEKTKEYF
+186 EAIEETKKYF

-223 ALDPKIT
+223 TLDPKIT

-258 IVCSDDKTGQSKK
+258 IVCSDDKVG
-271 NKSKNEDNDDI
+271 KSKNEDNDDI
-282 KFSELPIKASTR
+282 KFSELPIKPSTR
-294 LEDILSAYE
+294 LEDILSVHKK
-303 RAQKENKRFIIFS
+303 AQKENKRFIIFS

-348 AMYSTNE
+348 AMYSSNE

-364 CHSDENI
+364 CHSDKNI

-394 KEKDNVIYSMDDAQT
+394 KESDNVIYSMDDAQT

-416 LNFERAIALDLLTDY
+416 LNFSKAIALDLLTDY

-438 RSENLSGVTN
+438 RKENLSGVTN

-454 SQLEAKGTKLDK
+454 KELKAKGTKLDK

-471 EFVCKIVGTH
+471 EFVCKIIGTH
-481 KGLAKQDLIA
+481 KGLAKQDLIV
-491 LDEEN
+491 LNEKN
-496 KEDHNLQNKADT
+496 KEDHNLQNQYDT
-508 FVSQRAISFCKSI
+508 APSQRAINFCKSI

-539 EELKKKSFKNLQIKI
+539 EELKKKSFKNLKISI
-554 DHVDGTMNC
+554 DHIDGTMNC

-570 EKLNEFQPNT
+570 ENLNTFKPNT

-588 CLSEGVDVPALDSVI
+588 CLSEGVDVPALDSIV
-603 FFDGRSAM
+603 FFDGKSAM

-620 VMRKAKNKKRGYII
+620 VMRKAKHKKRGYII
-634 LPIALRESEIKN
+634 LPIALEESEIEN
-646 LDEAVK
+646 LDEAVN
-652 NTNFQNIWKVLKA
+652 NTNFKNIWKVIKA
-665 LRSHDSS
+665 LRSHDPS
-672 LVDEATFREKIKI
+672 LVDEATFKEKIKI
-685 FGSDDASNLDDEE
+685 FGSDDGNNRNDE
-698 ELQKDKTE
+698 
-706 QSPNDPKQAQK
+706 K

-722 ILLQDLANAV
+722 ILLQDLADAM

-744 YWENFAKKT
+744 YWENFTKKT
-753 GNIARTLNDRLKELF
+753 GNIARTLNNRLKIIFE
-768 GKNPEIFDNFL
+768 KNPEFFHGFL
-779 TSLRGNIHQNIKEEE
+779 DSLRGNIHQNIREDE
-794 ALDMIISHVITKPI
+794 ALDMITSHIITKPI
-808 FDAIFGDNI
+808 FDALFGDNI
-817 QNPIAKALDKMVLK
+817 KNPIAKALDKMVQK
-831 LSDLGLEGETKDL
+831 LSTLGLQGETKDL

-853 EAARAKSQ
+853 EATHAKSQ
-861 KTQQELIKNLYNT
+861 KSQQELIKNLYNT
-874 FFKEAFRKQSEKLG
+874 FFKEAFKKQSEKLG

-915 FNDKNITIFDPFTGT
+915 FNDQSITIFDPFTGT

-937 LSKENDFISDE
+937 LSKENALISDE
-948 ALKEKFQKGLF
+948 ALKEKFQKNLF

-976 QAAQSRDSS
+976 QAAQNRDSS

-1004 SAKGVIPG
+1004 TNKGALPLY
-1012 FEDLKENQEIKTTM
+1012 EDLKENKGIKDTLAN
-1026 EKQNIRVIIGNPP
+1026 QNIRVIIGNPP
-1039 YSSGAKSE
+1039 YSAGAKSE

-1052 NLKHPKL
+1052 NLSHPKL
-1059 EKRVYET
+1059 EKLVYEK

-1072 SRSVGNTTR
+1072 SRNVGQTTR

-1090 ASDLLKDKGVLGFV
+1090 ASDVVKDKGVIGFV
-1104 VNGSFID
+1104 VNGGFID

-1122 AKEFSHLYVLN
+1122 AKEFSRLYVLN

-1155 GSRATVA
+1155 GSRATIA
-1162 IIFFVK
+1162 IVFFVK
-1168 DESVQNSTIHYYEV
+1168 DKSVQNSTIHYYEV
-1182 EDYLKREAKLNLLA
+1182 GDYLKREAKLHLLA

-1202 SVPFSEITPNN
+1202 FVPFKEITPND

-1218 NQREYGFDKLIP
+1218 NQREDGFEKLIP
-1230 LKRDKNQKIFDT
+1230 LKRDKKLKIFNT
-1242 IFDLNSNGVKTSR
+1242 IFDLNSNGVATSR

-1263 PNALMQSV
+1263 PKILKESV
-1271 QNCIDAYN
+1271 QTCIDTYN
-1279 ADLKRFNERFREAF
+1279 ADLKRFNARFREAF
-1293 KQRTQGIKPA
+1293 KQRAQSVKSGDLYKQLN
-1303 DRYKHLSDQEITT
+1303 DREITT

-1321 AWVQNLKTQLIKGK
+1321 AWTDGLKNKLIKNK
-1335 KLDDF
+1335 NLPE
-1340 SQEKISVSLYRP
+1340 SSEKRVRLAMYRP
-1352 FNKQY
+1352 FNKHMVYWDKDWIHRQGE
-1357 FYYERELAWS
+1357 FS
-1367 FCLMK
+1367 
-1372 KIFPDKSARN
+1372 KIFPDKSAQN
-1382 VVINTGVGKVF
+1382 VVINTTIRNF
-1393 SALISSEI
+1393 STLVSGAI
-1401 PCLDLLHHNQA
+1401 PDIHFIGDATA

-1423 RYNAISGYALN
+1423 RHYAISGYALN
-1434 LFRRHYQDNAIVEEE
+1434 LFRRHYKDNAITEEE
-1449 IFYYIYAI
+1449 IFYYIYAVL
-1457 FHHKGY
+1457 HHKGY
-1463 LEKYKNSLTK
+1463 LKKYKNSLAK
-1473 EDPRIALSK
+1473 EAPRIALSE
-1482 DFKELSILGEEL
+1482 DFKELSTLGKELGE
-1494 AKLHLNYESGE
+1494 LHLNYESGE
-1505 MHTSVAYKTL
+1505 MHTSVKYTTL
-1515 MNAEQKDYYDVVQ
+1515 MNAEIEGYYDVDK
-1528 MKKDKKGDRIQYN
+1528 MTKKGDCILYN
-1541 HHITITQIP
+1541 QNIAITKIP
-1550 QKAFDYVVNGKSAI
+1550 KKAFDYVVNGKSAI

-1571 SITTDKDSLIEN
+1571 QKTMDKDSLIEN
-1583 NPNHYAGGKYI
+1583 NPNDYAGGKYV

-1602 TLSVKSVDLIEKIS
+1602 KLSEKSVDLIEKIS

>member
-7 YELIKEKLHAIPNQ
+7 YELIKEKLHAIPNL

-48 DLWYDWKLRG
+48 ELWNDWKLRG

-75 YIAVQCKFHQNS
+75 CIAVQCKYHQDS
-87 VSYNDISPF
+87 ISLNDISTF
-96 LTQLLSGHKLQ
+96 LTQLQS
-107 NGVGG
+107 GVGE
-112 VKFKKGIIISTS
+112 VRFKKGIIISTS

-129 ALKAIEQIRS
+129 AIKAIEQIRS

-155 YSRIDWEK
+155 YSKIDWEK

-168 TEDEIPLCDK
+168 TQDEIPLCDK
-178 KRPRPHQT
+178 KKPRPHQT
-186 EAIEKTKEYF
+186 EAINATKEYF
-196 SDPKNARGKLIMACG
+196 SSPKNTRGKLIMACG

-245 EYAQEKSEPFYAS
+245 EYAQEKSDPFYAS
-258 IVCSDDKTGQSKK
+258 IVCSDDKVG
-271 NKSKNEDNDDI
+271 KSKNEDNDDI
-282 KFSELPIKASTR
+282 KFSELPIKPSTR
-294 LEDILSAYE
+294 LEDILSVYE
-303 RAQKENKRFIIFS
+303 KAQKENKRFIIFS

-331 LNGIDLIIC
+331 LNEIDLIIC

-371 KAKKRLYMTATPKVY
+371 KATKRLYMTATPKVY

-394 KEKDNVIYSMDDAQT
+394 KEKDNVIYSMDDADT

-416 LNFERAIALDLLTDY
+416 LNFSQAIALDLLTDY

-438 RSENLSGVTN
+438 RKENLSGVTN

-454 SQLEAKGTKLDK
+454 SQLKAEGTKLDK

-481 KGLAKQDLIA
+481 KGLAKQDVIA
-491 LDEEN
+491 LDDEN
-496 KEDHNLQNKADT
+496 KEDNDLKSKKDT

-521 NTSKNIKDS
+521 QTSKNIKDS

-539 EELKKKSFKNLQIKI
+539 EELKKKSFKNLEIKI

-563 KDRLEKL
+563 KVRLEKL
-570 EKLNEFQPNT
+570 ENLNQFQPNT

-603 FFDGRSAM
+603 FFDGKSAM

-634 LPIALRESEIKN
+634 LPIALEESEIQN
-646 LDEAVK
+646 LDEAVN
-652 NTNFQNIWKVLKA
+652 NTNFKNIWKVIKA
-665 LRSHDSS
+665 LRSHDPS
-672 LVDEATFREKIKI
+672 LVDEATFKEKIKI
-685 FGSDDASNLDDEE
+685 FGSNDESNPDDEE

-706 QSPNDPKQAQK
+706 QSDPKQAQK

-722 ILLQDLANAV
+722 ILLQDLADAV

-744 YWENFAKKT
+744 YWENFTKKT
-753 GNIARTLNDRLKELF
+753 GHIARTLNNRLKMIFE
-768 GKNPEIFDNFL
+768 KNPEFFHGFL
-779 TSLRGNIHQNIKEEE
+779 DSLRENIHQNIREDE
-794 ALDMIISHVITKPI
+794 ALDMITSHIITKPI
-808 FDAIFGDNI
+808 FDALFGDNI
-817 QNPIAKALDKMVLK
+817 KNPIAKALDKMVLK
-831 LSDLGLEGETKDL
+831 LSTLGLEGETKDL

-853 EAARAKSQ
+853 EAAHAKSQ
-861 KTQQELIKNLYNT
+861 KSQQELIKNLYNT
-874 FFKEAFRKQSEKLG
+874 FFKEAFKKQSEKLG

-915 FNDKNITIFDPFTGT
+915 FNDQNITIFDPFTGT

-937 LSKENDFISDE
+937 LSKENALISDE
-948 ALKEKFQKGLF
+948 ALKEKFQNNLF

-976 QAAQSRDSS
+976 QAAQNRDSS

-1004 SAKGVIPG
+1004 TNKGALPLY
-1012 FEDLKENQEIKTTM
+1012 EDLKENQEIKDTLAG
-1026 EKQNIRVIIGNPP
+1026 QNIRVIIGNPP

-1052 NLKHPKL
+1052 NLSHPKF
-1059 EKRVYET
+1059 EKWVYEK

-1072 SRSVGNTTR
+1072 APMQAGKTTR

-1090 ASDLLKDKGVLGFV
+1090 ASDVLKDKGVLGFV

-1122 AKEFSHLYVLN
+1122 AQEFSCLYVLN
-1133 LRGNART
+1133 LRGNQCT
-1140 SGEERKKQGDGIFDS
+1140 SGEVSKKEGGKIFDS

-1168 DESVQNSTIHYYEV
+1168 DSSAPDHTIFYYEV

-1196 GFENLD
+1196 NFENLD
-1202 SVPFSEITPNN
+1202 SVPFKEITPND

-1218 NQREYGFDKLIP
+1218 NQRNDDFEKLIP
-1230 LKRDKNQKIFDT
+1230 LKRDKTLQNDS
-1242 IFDLNSNGVKTSR
+1242 IFDLNSNGVASGR

-1271 QNCIDAYN
+1271 QNCIDTYN
-1279 ADLKRFNERFREAF
+1279 ADLKRFNAYFREAF
-1293 KQRTQGIKPA
+1293 KQRTKGVKAA
-1303 DRYKHLSDQEITT
+1303 DRYKHLNDKEITT

-1321 AWVQNLKTQLIKGK
+1321 AWTDGLKNHLIKNK
-1335 KLDDF
+1335 NL
-1340 SQEKISVSLYRP
+1340 QESSMERIRLALYRP
-1352 FNKQY
+1352 FNKQWLY
-1357 FYYERELAWS
+1357 WDKDWINRQRQFS
-1367 FCLMK
+1367 

-1382 VVINTGVGKVF
+1382 VVINTGVDKAF

-1401 PCLDLLHHNQA
+1401 PCHNQA
-1412 YPLYYY
+1412 YPLYCY

-1423 RYNAISGYALN
+1423 RYSAISGYALN
-1434 LFRRHYQDNAIVEEE
+1434 LFRRHYKDNAIVEEE

-1463 LEKYKNSLTK
+1463 LEKYKNSLAK
-1473 EDPRIALSK
+1473 EAPRIALSE
-1482 DFKELSILGEEL
+1482 DFKELSVLGKEL
-1494 AKLHLNYESGE
+1494 AELHLNYESGE
-1505 MHTSVAYKTL
+1505 MHTSVKHNL
-1515 MNAEQKDYYDVVQ
+1515 LENAGMEGYYDVVK

-1541 HHITITQIP
+1541 HHITITEIP
-1550 QKAFDYVVNGKSAI
+1550 KKAFDYVVNGKSAI

-1571 SITTDKDSLIEN
+1571 QKTMDKDSLIEN
-1583 NPNHYAGGKYI
+1583 NPNHYAGGKYV

-1602 TLSVKSVDLIEKIS
+1602 KLSEKSVDLIEKIS
-1616 EKRFE
+1616 IKRFE

>member
-48 DLWYDWKLRG
+48 DLWYDWELRG

-87 VSYNDISPF
+87 ISYNDISPF
-96 LTQLLSGHKLQ
+96 LTQLLG
-107 NGVGG
+107 GVGE

-129 ALKAIEQIRS
+129 AIKAIEQIRS

-186 EAIEKTKEYF
+186 EAIEKTKKYF

-258 IVCSDDKTGQSKK
+258 IVCSDDKTGQSK
-271 NKSKNEDNDDI
+271 NEDNDDI
-282 KFSELPIKASTR
+282 KFSELPIKPSTA
-294 LEDILSAYE
+294 LKDILSTYE
-303 RAQKENKRFIIFS
+303 KAQKENKRFIIFS

-371 KAKKRLYMTATPKVY
+371 KATKRLYMTATPKVY

-394 KEKDNVIYSMDDAQT
+394 KEKDNVIYSMDDADI

-481 KGLAKQDLIA
+481 KGLAKQDVIA
-491 LDEEN
+491 LDDEN
-496 KEDHNLQNKADT
+496 QEDNDLKNKADT

-521 NTSKNIKDS
+521 QTSKNIKDS

-539 EELKKKSFKNLQIKI
+539 EELKKKSFKNLKISI

-563 KDRLEKL
+563 KDRLDKL
-570 EKLNEFQPNT
+570 ENLNAFEPNT

-603 FFDGRSAM
+603 FFDGKSAM

-672 LVDEATFREKIKI
+672 LVDEATFKEKIKI
-685 FGSDDASNLDDEE
+685 FGSDDASNPDDEG

-706 QSPNDPKQAQK
+706 QSPNDPKEAQK

-753 GNIARTLNDRLKELF
+753 GNIARTLNNRLKELF
-768 GKNPEIFDNFL
+768 GKNPEIFHGFL
-779 TSLRGNIHQNIKEEE
+779 DSLRGNIHQSIKEEE
-794 ALDMIISHVITKPI
+794 ALDMIISHIITKPI

-874 FFKEAFRKQSEKLG
+874 FFKEAFKKQSEKLG

-937 LSKENDFISDE
+937 LSKENDLISDE
-948 ALKEKFQKGLF
+948 ALKEKFLNHLF
-959 AFDIVLLSY
+959 AFDIVLLAY

-1004 SAKGVIPG
+1004 TNKGALPLY
-1012 FEDLKENQEIKTTM
+1012 EDLKENKDIKDTLAG
-1026 EKQNIRVIIGNPP
+1026 QNIRVIIGNPP

-1052 NLKHPKL
+1052 NLSHPKL
-1059 EKRVYET
+1059 EKWVSET

-1072 SRSVGNTTR
+1072 AKVGKTTR
-1081 DTLIQSIRM
+1081 DTLIHSMRM
-1090 ASDLLKDKGVLGFV
+1090 ASDLLKDRGVLGFV

-1133 LRGNART
+1133 LRGNQRT
-1140 SGEERKKQGDGIFDS
+1140 SGEVSKKEGGKIFDS
-1155 GSRATVA
+1155 GSRATIAV
-1162 IIFFVK
+1162 IFFVK
-1168 DESVQNSTIHYYEV
+1168 DKDAPNHTIFYYEV
-1182 EDYLKREAKLNLLA
+1182 EDYLKREAKLNWLA

-1202 SVPFSEITPNN
+1202 SVPFKEITPND

-1218 NQREYGFDKLIP
+1218 NQRNDDFEKLIP
-1230 LKRDKNQKIFDT
+1230 LKRDPKLKIFNT
-1242 IFDLNSNGVKTSR
+1242 IFDLNSNGVISGR

-1263 PNALMQSV
+1263 QKRLMQSV
-1271 QNCIDAYN
+1271 QNCIDTYN

-1293 KQRTQGIKPA
+1293 KQRTKGVKKA
-1303 DRYKHLSDQEITT
+1303 ELYKHLSDQEITT

-1321 AWVQNLKTQLIKGK
+1321 AWTDGLKNKLIQNEILPESGMERVRLA
-1335 KLDDF
+1335 
-1340 SQEKISVSLYRP
+1340 LYRP
-1352 FNKQY
+1352 FNKQWLY
-1357 FYYERELAWS
+1357 WDKDLINRQSQLP
-1367 FCLMK
+1367 K
-1372 KIFPDKSARN
+1372 NFPDKSARN
-1382 VVINTGVGKVF
+1382 VVINTGVGNGKDF
-1393 SALISSEI
+1393 SALVSDFISDFSLI
-1401 PCLDLLHHNQA
+1401 SPNQA

-1423 RYNAISGYALN
+1423 RYDAISGYALN
-1434 LFRRHYQDNAIVEEE
+1434 LFRRHYQDDSIVEEE

-1463 LEKYKNSLTK
+1463 LEKYKNSLAK
-1473 EDPRIALSK
+1473 EAPRIALSE
-1482 DFKELSILGEEL
+1482 DFKELSILGKEL
-1494 AKLHLNYESGE
+1494 AELHLNYESGE
-1505 MHTSVAYKTL
+1505 MHDSVKHNL
-1515 MNAEQKDYYDVVQ
+1515 LENAEVEGYYDVVK
-1528 MKKDKKGDRIQYN
+1528 MKKEKDRIIYN

-1550 QKAFDYVVNGKSAI
+1550 KKAFDYVVNGKSAI

-1571 SITTDKDSLIEN
+1571 KKTTDEDSKIEN
-1583 NPNHYAGGKYI
+1583 NPNDYAGGQYI